1 HGLHVQICAACKAKK
16 MAMNALGSRRSRCRA
31 LLKVLC
37 LCSLSFQVAFL
48 DRRGEGEASDVAL
61 GSSPRLAA
69 SAGMALATLVALPAV
84 TVGPLLVVPCGF
96 VGLFLELAMLLRQSW
111 SFCVLAGALGLP
123 VGHGLL
129 LIPSV
134 AFQYLLPALL
144 GPATGLGLAA
154 LLGGAPAAQMCLPQ
168 VLLLLVVHGACMLRV
183 LKVGN
188 WK

>member
-1 HGLHVQICAACKAKK
+1 MAGL
-16 MAMNALGSRRSRCRA
+16 RSWTGVFVRER
-31 LLKVLC
+31 
-37 LCSLSFQVAFL
+37 Q
-48 DRRGEGEASDVAL
+48 ASDVAL

-69 SAGMALATLVALPAV
+69 SAGMALATLVALPAAWGHGAKVRQLTLATDAWSLLCKTV

-168 VLLLLVVHGACMLRV
+168 VLLLLVVH
-183 LKVGN
+183 
-188 WK
+188 

>member
-1 HGLHVQICAACKAKK
+1 HKHTHERLQVKMSSAAEGRQLDLA
-16 MAMNALGSRRSRCRA
+16 ATLNE
-31 LLKVLC
+31 VLC